1 MKVLLLVGDSGVG
14 KTTIAKEL
22 CKNDKY
28 NYIASYTDREKR
40 FDKEWGH
47 VFVTKDFMSEI
58 LAKDDIVASTKI
70 GDTNYCA
77 LKSQFMNDVINVY
90 IVDEEGMN
98 KTIKNLP
105 DADIV
110 TILVTKEDVDVHK
123 ERRNRNVNVPTK
135 NIDFTIHN
143 DYHISTAVGTINVL
157 LNTTNSFNKKN
168 SEETIE
174 QAVKELYD
182 KSDAIDRII
191 NNLNIQKWER
201 DKPIYD
207 EMIYYINGKLEK
219 NKKYKELMGKE
230 CLVYMQ
236 NTPKE
241 AFMNEYAYSIYPTTK
256 IDERQKEI
264 LYNFVEYYA
273 AEYRINKGLVFDA
286 RVHWEFV

>member
-58 LAKDDIVASTKI
+58 LVKDDIVASTKI

-77 LKSQFMNDVINVY
+77 LKSQFMNDAINVY

-110 TILVTKEDVDVHK
+110 TILVTKEDVDVPEK
-123 ERRNRNVNVPTK
+123 ISYKWDNR
-135 NIDFTIHN
+135 
-143 DYHISTAVGTINVL
+143 
-157 LNTTNSFNKKN
+157 
-168 SEETIE
+168 
-174 QAVKELYD
+174 
-182 KSDAIDRII
+182 AIKHTLDIC
-191 NNLNIQKWER
+191 NLI
-201 DKPIYD
+201 
-207 EMIYYINGKLEK
+207 GKLYL
-219 NKKYKELMGKE
+219 KKPLGK
-230 CLVYMQ
+230 
-236 NTPKE
+236 
-241 AFMNEYAYSIYPTTK
+241 
-256 IDERQKEI
+256 RI
-264 LYNFVEYYA
+264 L
-273 AEYRINKGLVFDA
+273 
-286 RVHWEFV
+286 

>member
-58 LAKDDIVASTKI
+58 LVKDDIVASTKI
-70 GDTNYCA
+70 GDVNYCA
-77 LKSQFMNDVINVY
+77 LKSQFMNDAINVY

-123 ERRNRNVNVPTK
+123 ERRNRDINIPTR

-174 QAVKELYD
+174 QAVKELYE

-191 NNLNIQKWER
+191 DNLNIQKWER

-207 EMIYYINGKLEK
+207 EMIYYINSKLEK

-256 IDERQKEI
+256 IDEKQKEI

-273 AEYRINKGLVFDA
+273 AEYRINKGLVFDT